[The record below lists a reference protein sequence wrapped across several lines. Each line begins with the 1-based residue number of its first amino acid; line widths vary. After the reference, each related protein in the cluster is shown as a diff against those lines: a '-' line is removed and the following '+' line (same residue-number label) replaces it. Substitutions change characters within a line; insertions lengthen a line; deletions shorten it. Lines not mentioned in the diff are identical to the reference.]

1 MKYRILFI
9 LLIFIPW
16 SPPPLSAQGEVGN
29 WLMYFGQNRIS
40 DMWSLHTEFQHR
52 NHTALPSD
60 IEQLLL
66 RVGLNYHLSPSA
78 FISAGYGYIT
88 SYDFDGDYRMADRK
102 EHRIWQQLIM
112 INSLGRIKFEHRY
125 RLEQRWVDQEY
136 SNRIRYRLMAFIPLN
151 KATLQAGTIFI
162 GLYDEIFL
170 NTRETFFD
178 RNRLYGAL
186 GYQISN
192 ATGLQAG
199 MLHQQVGNQG
209 KWYLQ
214 LAVVFNPDFR
224 KSDS

>member
-1 MKYRILFI
+1 MIHRILFI
-9 LLIFIPW
+9 LLITIPC
-16 SPPPLSAQGEVGN
+16 SPPLSAQGEVGN

-40 DMWSLHTEFQHR
+40 DLWSLHTEFQHR
-52 NHTALPSD
+52 NHTVLPTD
-60 IEQLLL
+60 KEQLLL

-102 EHRIWQQLIM
+102 EQRIWQQLIM

-151 KATLQAGTIFI
+151 KPTIQPGTIFI

-170 NTRETFFD
+170 NTREAFFD

-224 KSDS
+224 KSD